1 MLTIAF
7 HPNYILEVPA
17 NHRFPMSK
25 YSELRL
31 RLVQEGIV
39 DEINF
44 FEPNILEEG
53 TFAEAHTVDYI
64 ERMKTGRL
72 TPKEMRAIGFKYSPE
87 LINRE
92 MTIAS
97 GTVVGALHALE
108 EGKVSMNIAGGTH
121 HAYTDRGEGFC
132 ILNDQATAAKFLV
145 NHDYASKVAI
155 IDLDVHQG
163 NGTAEICQNDD
174 RIFTFS
180 MHGEKNYPFK
190 KEKSD
195 WDIGLENNTSDAT
208 YLNILKNSIETIFE
222 KFQPEFIF
230 YQAGVDVLKTD
241 KLGHISLSIEGC
253 QKRDEMVIKKCFEQN
268 IPMQISMGGGYSPDL
283 EDILIAHLNTFK
295 TVQEQLH
302 NYSN

>member
-25 YSELRL
+25 YSELRM
-31 RLVQEGIV
+31 RLVKEGIV
-39 DEINF
+39 DEESF
-44 FEPNILEEG
+44 FEPNVLEEG
-53 TFAEAHTVDYI
+53 TFAEAHAVEYI

-72 TPKEMRAIGFKYSPE
+72 TAKEMRAIGFKYSPE
-87 LINRE
+87 LIVRE

-145 NHDYASKVAI
+145 NHDYVSKVAI

-180 MHGEKNYPFK
+180 MHGDKNYPFK
-190 KEKSD
+190 KEESD
-195 WDIGLENNTSDAT
+195 WDIGLENGTSDTT
-208 YLNILKNSIETIFE
+208 YLNILKNALDTIFE
-222 KFQPEFIF
+222 KFKPEFIF

-241 KLGHISLSIEGC
+241 KLGHLNLSVEGC
-253 QKRDEMVIKKCFEQN
+253 HKRDEMVINKCFKHQ
-268 IPMQISMGGGYSPDL
+268 IPMQISMGGGYSPDI
-283 EDILIAHLNTFK
+283 EDILKAHLNTFK
-295 TVQEQLH
+295 IVQSQLLQAI
-302 NYSN
+302 

>member
-25 YSELRL
+25 YSELRM
-31 RLVQEGIV
+31 RLVKEGIV
-39 DEINF
+39 DEESF
-44 FEPNILEEG
+44 FEPNVLEEG
-53 TFAEAHTVDYI
+53 TFAEAHAVEYI

-72 TPKEMRAIGFKYSPE
+72 TAKEMRAIGFKYSPE
-87 LINRE
+87 LIVRE

-121 HAYTDRGEGFC
+121 HAYTNRGEGFC

-145 NHDYASKVAI
+145 NHDYVSKVAI

-180 MHGEKNYPFK
+180 MHGDKNYPFK
-190 KEKSD
+190 KEESD
-195 WDIGLENNTSDAT
+195 WDIGLENGTSDTT
-208 YLNILKNSIETIFE
+208 YLNILKNALDTIFE
-222 KFQPEFIF
+222 KFKPEFIF

-241 KLGHISLSIEGC
+241 KLGHLNLSVEGC
-253 QKRDEMVIKKCFEQN
+253 HKRDEMVINKCFKHQ
-268 IPMQISMGGGYSPDL
+268 IPMQISMGGGYSPDI
-283 EDILIAHLNTFK
+283 EDILKAHLNTFK
-295 TVQEQLH
+295 IVQSQLLQAI
-302 NYSN
+302 